1 MSRSMLRCSPR
12 LPSETN
18 DTTTM
23 KRSASALL
31 IAVAVS
37 ATAQTLT
44 PAVFGNL
51 SPRAVGPATSSGRI
65 TAIEAV
71 YVPLDSLHPND
82 RRLVI
87 YVGSAA
93 GGVFKSRDGGMT
105 FEPIFDK
112 QECQSI
118 GAMALDPR
126 HRDSVLWV
134 GTGESNVRNSVSI
147 GCGLF
152 RTDDGGKT
160 WKKVGF
166 DSVERIAKI
175 ALDPKNPDRIFVAAL
190 GALWSDSPHRGLYR
204 STDGGKTF
212 ERVLYV
218 DDKTGCAD
226 VVVDPADP
234 RIVYAAM
241 WQFRR
246 KAYSFSSG
254 GPGSG
259 LYKSTDGGTT
269 WRKLTTDLPS
279 GDLGRIVLAIAPS
292 NPAIVYAMVEA
303 KESALY
309 RSTDRGEHW
318 ERRSSAVN
326 VTARPFYFS
335 AMAIDPYDP
344 DRVYRLTFQ
353 LAISDDGGK
362 TFNTFSYGGAL
373 HPDHHAF
380 WIDPLNSQHL
390 LIGTDGGVYESFD
403 RGQTWR
409 MFRNLPL
416 SQFYR
421 ISYDFDDPY
430 NIMGGL
436 QDNGS
441 WMAPHRVRGGAI
453 TNCDWQPT
461 GWGDGFA
468 VVRDRVRPEFIYFE
482 SQGGEAVR
490 RNLRTNE
497 TRSIQPRAGANEPKL
512 RFNWNT
518 PIVIS
523 NVNPRYLYIGSQYL
537 HRSTDHGA
545 TWQRLS
551 PDLTTNDSTK
561 YNPQESGGVTRDNTS
576 AENHCTIYTIA
587 DSPLDERIV
596 WVGTDDGNL
605 QLTTDGGKTWTNLRS
620 RLPRS
625 LPEGT
630 WVSCVEPSRH
640 DVRTCFVTFDNHT
653 RGDMTPYV
661 YRTTDLG
668 RSWQRLSTDSVRGFA
683 HVVRQDPVNPNL
695 LFVGTELGLFVS
707 LDGGKSF
714 ARFKAIP
721 ATPVRDIQ
729 IHPREHDLIVATHGR
744 GAYILDDITPLRSLR
759 PTLLD
764 SEIVTLPVRPTVQRF
779 ESGFQEFSGSDN
791 YVAPSPSDEAQFA
804 YYLRS
809 RHLIGDM
816 RIEILDSTGKVIAT
830 VPPGKR
836 KGINRIGWGMRMNP
850 PRVARSPNPGGGS
863 FGPTVL
869 PGTYTV
875 RISKGDRVVT
885 SELRILHDTSA
896 GLTLAER
903 RANFAASM
911 RLYGLIEETA
921 FVVERILTLRDSLR
935 ARAAGVGGPL
945 AARMRA
951 AAERLDSA
959 YYTLVARKASLFAD
973 TEPQLREKLADL
985 YGAIASYPGAP
996 SDEQMRLIEEYAGKV
1011 AEAGRWFERFTSD
1024 TLAPIAAQL
1033 RASGLPPIPVLTRE
1047 QFDRAVAY

>member
-1 MSRSMLRCSPR
+1 
-12 LPSETN
+12 
-18 DTTTM
+18 M
-23 KRSASALL
+23 KHVLCLL
-31 IAVAVS
+31 VTICAVS
-37 ATAQTLT
+37 FAQPLNSAVWGNLT
-44 PAVFGNL
+44 P
-51 SPRAVGPATSSGRI
+51 RALGPATCSGRI

-71 YVPLDSLHPND
+71 YVPVDSAHSRD

-93 GGVFKSRDGGMT
+93 GGVFKSRDGGVT
-105 FEPIFDK
+105 FEPVFDK
-112 QECQSI
+112 QDYQSV
-118 GAMALDPR
+118 GALALDPR
-126 HRDSVLWV
+126 HQDSVLWV

-147 GCGLF
+147 GGGLY
-152 RTDDGGKT
+152 RTSDGGKT

-175 ALDPKNPDRIFVAAL
+175 ALDPSNPDRIFVAAL

-204 STDGGKTF
+204 STDGGRTF
-212 ERVLYV
+212 QRVLYV
-218 DDKTGCAD
+218 DEKTGCAD
-226 VVVDPADP
+226 IAIDPSNP

-292 NPAIVYAMVEA
+292 KPEIVYAMVEA

-309 RSTDRGEHW
+309 RSTNRGENW
-318 ERRSSAVN
+318 QRRSSAVN

-335 AMAIDPYDP
+335 VMAIDPFDP

-380 WIDPLNSQHL
+380 WIDPYNPQHL

-403 RGQTWR
+403 RGQSWR

-453 TNCDWQPT
+453 TNCEWQAT

-468 VVRDRVRPEFIYFE
+468 VVRDRIRPEYIYFE

-497 TRSIQPRAGANEPKL
+497 TRSIQPRAGIGEPKL

-518 PIVIS
+518 PITIS
-523 NVNPRYLYIGSQYL
+523 NANPRYLYIGSQYL
-537 HRSTDHGA
+537 HRSTDHGT
-545 TWQRLS
+545 TWERVS

-561 YNPQESGGVTRDNTS
+561 YDPQESGGVTRDNTS

-587 DSPLDERIV
+587 DSPLDERII

-605 QLTTDGGKTWTNLRS
+605 QLTTDGGKTWTNLRAN
-620 RLPRS
+620 LPAS

-630 WVSCVEPSRH
+630 WVSCVEPSPH
-640 DVRTCFVTFDNHT
+640 HAGTCFVTFDNHT

-661 YRTTDLG
+661 YRTTDWG
-668 RSWQRLSTDSVRGFA
+668 RTWERLSSDSLRGFA
-683 HVVRQDPVNPNL
+683 HVIRQDLVNPDL
-695 LFVGTELGLFVS
+695 LFVGTELGLFIS
-707 LDGGKSF
+707 LDGGKNF

-729 IHPREHDLIVATHGR
+729 IHPREHDLIIATHGR

-759 PTLLD
+759 QSALD
-764 SEIVTLPVRPTVQRF
+764 SNIVVLPCRPTVQRF
-779 ESGFQEFSGSDN
+779 ESGFQEFSGSDQ
-791 YVAPSPSDEAQFA
+791 YVAPSPSEDAQIA
-804 YYLRS
+804 YYLRT
-809 RHLIGDM
+809 RHLVGQM
-816 RIEILDSTGKVIAT
+816 KIEVLDSAGNVIAT
-830 VPPGKR
+830 VPAGKR
-836 KGINRIGWGMRMNP
+836 KGINRIGWGMRINP

-863 FGPTVL
+863 FGPIVL

-875 RISKGDRVVT
+875 RIRKGDRVAMT
-885 SELRILHDTSA
+885 SVRILHDTSS
-896 GLTLAER
+896 GISLAER
-903 RANFAASM
+903 KANVAAQM
-911 RLYGLIEETA
+911 RLYRMIEDLA
-921 FVVERILTLRDSLR
+921 FLVERILTLRDTLTQRSRTTTDPLR
-935 ARAAGVGGPL
+935 TTLQRL
-945 AARMRA
+945 A
-951 AAERLDSA
+951 EQLDSA

-985 YGAIASYPGAP
+985 YASVASYPGMP
-996 SDEQMRLIEEYAGKV
+996 TEEQQRLSDQYANRIEQVEQ
-1011 AEAGRWFERFTSD
+1011 WFENIVRQH
-1024 TLAPIAAQL
+1024 LEPINDQL
-1033 RASGLPPIPVLTRE
+1033 RQLGQTAITVLSRAA
-1047 QFDRAVAY
+1047 FDAQVAY

>member
-1 MSRSMLRCSPR
+1 MKYVWCTLVLLVAIESSGIAQQPSP
-12 LPSETN
+12 
-18 DTTTM
+18 
-23 KRSASALL
+23 
-31 IAVAVS
+31 AVWGN
-37 ATAQTLT
+37 LT
-44 PAVFGNL
+44 P
-51 SPRAVGPATSSGRI
+51 RALGPATCSGRI
-65 TAIEAV
+65 TAIEAT
-71 YVPLDSLHPND
+71 YVPVDTHHPND

-93 GGVFKSRDGGMT
+93 GGVFKSRDGGTT

-112 QECQSI
+112 QDYQSI

-126 HRDSVLWV
+126 HQDSVLWV

-147 GCGLF
+147 GGGLY
-152 RTDDGGKT
+152 RTTDGGKT

-175 ALDPKNPDRIFVAAL
+175 ALDPRNPDRIFVAAL

-204 STDGGKTF
+204 STDGGATF

-218 DDKTGCAD
+218 DEKTGCAD
-226 VVVDPADP
+226 VAIDPADP

-246 KAYSFSSG
+246 KAWSFSSG

-279 GDLGRIVLAIAPS
+279 GELGRVVLAIAPS
-292 NPAIVYAMVEA
+292 QPEIVYAMVEA

-309 RSTDRGEHW
+309 RTTDRGEHW
-318 ERRSSAVN
+318 QRRSSAVN

-335 AMAIDPYDP
+335 AMAVDPDDP

-380 WIDPLNSQHL
+380 WIDPLNPQHL

-403 RGQTWR
+403 RGQSWR

-430 NIMGGL
+430 SIMGGL

-453 TNCDWQPT
+453 TNCEWQAT

-468 VVRDRVRPEFIYFE
+468 VVRDRIRPEFIYFE
-482 SQGGEAVR
+482 SQGGDAVR

-497 TRSIQPRAGANEPKL
+497 TRSIQPRAGVGQPKL

-523 NVNPRYLYIGSQYL
+523 SANPRYLYIGSQYL
-537 HRSTDHGA
+537 HRSTDHGT
-545 TWQRLS
+545 TWERIS
-551 PDLTTNDSTK
+551 PDLTTNDSAK
-561 YNPQESGGVTRDNTS
+561 YDPQESGGVTRDNTS

-587 DSPLDERIV
+587 DSPKDERII

-605 QLTTDGGKTWTNLRS
+605 QLTTDGGKRWTNLRS
-620 RLPRS
+620 KLPPS
-625 LPEGT
+625 LPTGT
-630 WVSCVEPSRH
+630 WVSCVEPSPH
-640 DVRTCFVTFDNHT
+640 HPGTCFVTFDNHT
-653 RGDMTPYV
+653 RGDMSPYI
-661 YRTTDLG
+661 YRTTDFG
-668 RSWQRLSTDSVRGFA
+668 QTWERLSSDSIRGFA
-683 HVVRQDPVNPNL
+683 HVVRQDVVNPNL
-695 LFVGTELGLFVS
+695 LFVGTELGLFIS
-707 LDGGKSF
+707 IDGGKHF

-744 GAYILDDITPLRSLR
+744 GAYILDDITPLRALR
-759 PTLLD
+759 PDDLD
-764 SEIVTLPVRPTVQRF
+764 SELVVLPCRPTVQRF
-779 ESGFQEFSGSDN
+779 ESGFQEFSGSDL
-791 YVAPSPSDEAQFA
+791 YVAPSPSDDASIV
-804 YYLRS
+804 YYLRT
-809 RHLIGDM
+809 RHLIGQM
-816 RIEILDSTGKVIAT
+816 KVEVLDSAGNVIAT
-830 VPPGKR
+830 IPPGKR
-836 KGINRIGWGMRMNP
+836 KGINRIGWGMRINP

-863 FGPTVL
+863 FGPIVL
-869 PGTYTV
+869 PGRYTI
-875 RISKGDRVVT
+875 RITKGDRIATTTVT
-885 SELRILHDTSA
+885 IRHDTSS
-896 GLTLAER
+896 GITLAER
-903 RANFAASM
+903 RANSAALLRLYRLIEDLAFIVERMVRMRDSLVSRSATVTEPLKASM
-911 RLYGLIEETA
+911 R
-921 FVVERILTLRDSLR
+921 R
-935 ARAAGVGGPL
+935 L
-945 AARMRA
+945 AAQ
-951 AAERLDSA
+951 LDSA

-985 YGAIASYPGAP
+985 YAAVAYYPGAP
-996 SDEQMRLIEEYAGKV
+996 TAEQEQLTEQYADRI
-1011 AEAGRWFERFTSD
+1011 GR
-1024 TLAPIAAQL
+1024 AAQWL
-1033 RASGLPPIPVLTRE
+1033 DRMVAQELSPINDQLHRDGALPIPVLSRAE
-1047 QFDRAVAY
+1047 FDAEVAY

>member
-1 MSRSMLRCSPR
+1 MMTRFAWLVLGVTVS
-12 LPSETN
+12 
-18 DTTTM
+18 
-23 KRSASALL
+23 
-31 IAVAVS
+31 AVAQS
-37 ATAQTLT
+37 LS

-51 SPRAVGPATSSGRI
+51 TPRALGPATCSGRI
-65 TAIEAV
+65 TAIEATYLPV
-71 YVPLDSLHPND
+71 DSLHPND

-93 GGVFKSRDGGMT
+93 GGVFKSRDGGTT

-112 QECQSI
+112 QECLSI
-118 GAMALDPR
+118 GALSLDPR
-126 HRDSVLWV
+126 HGDSVLWV
-134 GTGESNVRNSVSI
+134 GTGEANVRNSVSI

-152 RTDDGGKT
+152 RTSDGGKT

-166 DSVERIAKI
+166 DGVERIAKI
-175 ALDPKNPDRIFVAAL
+175 ALDTHNPDRVFVAAL

-204 STDGGKTF
+204 STDGGRTF

-226 VVVDPADP
+226 VIVDPADP

-246 KAYSFSSG
+246 KAYAFSSG

-269 WRKLTTDLPS
+269 WRKLSTGLPS

-292 NPAIVYAMVEA
+292 QPQIVYAMVEA

-309 RSTDRGEHW
+309 RSTDRGETW
-318 ERRSSAVN
+318 QRRSSSVN

-335 AMAIDPYDP
+335 AMAIDPFDP
-344 DRVYRLTFQ
+344 ERVYRLTFQ

-362 TFNTFSYGGAL
+362 TFNAFSYGGAL
-373 HPDHHAF
+373 HPDHHAL
-380 WIDPLNSQHL
+380 WIDPLNPQHL
-390 LIGTDGGVYESFD
+390 LIGTDGGVYESLD
-403 RGQTWR
+403 RGQSWR

-421 ISYDFDDPY
+421 ISYDFEDPY

-441 WMAPHRVRGGAI
+441 WMVPHRIRGGAI
-453 TNCDWQPT
+453 TNCDWQAT

-482 SQGGEAVR
+482 SQGGDAVR

-497 TRSIQPRAGANEPKL
+497 TRSIQPRAAAHEPKL

-518 PIVIS
+518 PIVNS
-523 NVNPRYLYIGSQYL
+523 NANPRYLYIGSQYL

-561 YNPQESGGVTRDNTS
+561 YDPQESGGVTRDNTS

-587 DSPLDERIV
+587 DSPLNERII

-605 QLTTDGGKTWTNLRS
+605 QLTTDGGKTWTNLCS

-625 LPEGT
+625 IPEGT
-630 WVSCVEPSRH
+630 WISCVEPSQH
-640 DVRTCFVTFDNHT
+640 DAQTCFVSFDNHT

-661 YRTTDLG
+661 YRTTDAG
-668 RSWQRLSTDSVRGFA
+668 RTWHRLSTDSVRGFV
-683 HVVRQDPVNPNL
+683 HVVRQDLVNPNL

-714 ARFKAIP
+714 ARMKAIP
-721 ATPVRDIQ
+721 ATPVRDVQ
-729 IHPREHDLIVATHGR
+729 IHPLQHDLIIATHGR
-744 GAYILDDITPLRSLR
+744 GAYILDDITSLR
-759 PTLLD
+759 ALRPAMLD
-764 SEIVTLPVRPTVQRF
+764 SEIVVLPVRPTVQRF
-779 ESGFQEFSGSDN
+779 ESGFQEFSGSDH
-791 YVAPSPSDEAQFA
+791 YVAPSPGDDAQFA

-809 RHLIGDM
+809 RHLIGQL
-816 RIEILDSTGKVIAT
+816 RVEVLDSTGKLIAT
-830 VPPGKR
+830 VPPSKR

-850 PRVARSPNPGGGS
+850 PRVARSLNPGGGS
-863 FGPTVL
+863 FGPIVL

-875 RISKGDRVVT
+875 RITKGDRIVT
-885 SELRILHDTSA
+885 VPLVIRHDTSS

-903 RANFAASM
+903 RANFSALM
-911 RLYGLIEETA
+911 HLYGLIEETA
-921 FVVERILTLRDSLR
+921 FIVEQILALRDSLR
-935 ARAAGVGGPL
+935 TV
-945 AARMRA
+945 
-951 AAERLDSA
+951 AERLGGNLAVTLRTRAEQLDSM

-985 YGAIASYPGAP
+985 YSAVASYPGEP
-996 SDEQMRLIEEYAGKV
+996 TNEQLHLIKQYSDRIADV
-1011 AEAGRWFERFTSD
+1011 GRWVQRFASEV
-1024 TLAPIAAQL
+1024 LAPINVQL
-1033 RASGLPPIPVLTRE
+1033 RAHGLYPIPLLTRE